1 MCQRDKGSRLAK
13 PEGAQLDRCIRQVA
27 MAQEDELL
35 DTSTFLKRHL
45 NATDE
50 ETPRLIEM
58 ASYALA
64 EGTDFPVGPGAEDRL
79 WRYLQY
85 PYYLGLFARRV
96 VEAEG
101 ISTHV
106 KEKLC
111 HAVLQVNVHLDE
123 GQEPGPG
130 LFQLSSWLGSEKL
143 LVRDDYLG
151 LRRGLIW
158 LPRLT
163 NSYIEPT
170 TFIFPAC
177 EGVFKSPEISREEA
191 IELVLMILTAKEAIG
206 TQGRDI
212 FDHLMG
218 IQGIAK
224 SLKREVCQL
233 VVQNAIPFP
242 RGEYQH
248 PIVTSAEE
256 QDRLSI
262 RFLPGGVRRRAVV
275 WLARLGRDPHELLKR
290 LLKPNTVRGYGGD
303 QVASGALD
311 LLDEI
316 WNDIDDET
324 RLGLLRK
331 AADLPDTAVRK
342 RAYILGEKYLGLD
355 FLRQSLDDKAKSLR
369 EWARERLDRRER
381 GEIPTLEELRAEL
394 EEELEEA
401 ESADE

>member
-1 MCQRDKGSRLAK
+1 M
-13 PEGAQLDRCIRQVA
+13 
-27 MAQEDELL
+27 
-35 DTSTFLKRHL
+35 DTSTFLRKHL
-45 NATDE
+45 DATEE
-50 ETPRLIEM
+50 ETPRLIDM
-58 ASYALA
+58 ATASLT
-64 EGTDFPVGPGAEDRL
+64 EGTDFPLGPNAEERL

-96 VEAEG
+96 VRAEG
-101 ISTHV
+101 ISAHV

-111 HAVLQVNVHLDE
+111 HAVLQINLHLDQ

-130 LFQLSSWLGSEKL
+130 LFSLTSWLSQAHKL
-143 LVRDDYLG
+143 TREDYLG

-163 NSYIEPT
+163 DSYIEDLD
-170 TFIFPAC
+170 FILPAC
-177 EGVFKSPEISREEA
+177 EGIFRDSQIQRAEA

-206 TQGRDI
+206 AQGKDI
-212 FDHLMG
+212 FDHLM
-218 IQGIAK
+218 ALPTLNR
-224 SLKREVCQL
+224 SLKREVCQI

-242 RGEYQH
+242 REEFEH
-248 PIVTSAEE
+248 PIETSAQE

-262 RFLPGGVRRRAVV
+262 RFLPGNVRRRAVV
-275 WLARLGRDPHELLKR
+275 WLARLGRDPDELLKR

-311 LLDEI
+311 LLDEK
-316 WNDIDDET
+316 WSEIDEET

-331 AADLPDTAVRK
+331 AADLPNTAVRK

-369 EWARERLDRRER
+369 EWAKERLDRRER
-381 GEIPTLEELRAEL
+381 GEIPTEEELRAEL
-394 EEELEEA
+394 AEELEES
-401 ESADE
+401 EDADE

>member
-1 MCQRDKGSRLAK
+1 MN
-13 PEGAQLDRCIRQVA
+13 
-27 MAQEDELL
+27 
-35 DTSTFLKRHL
+35 TSTFLKRHL
-45 NATDE
+45 EATDE

-58 ASYALA
+58 AASALS
-64 EGTDFPVGPGAEDRL
+64 EGTDFTISPGAEEKL

-85 PYYLGLFARRV
+85 PYYLGLFARRAV
-96 VEAEG
+96 QAEG
-101 ISTHV
+101 ISSHV

-111 HAVLQVNVHLDE
+111 HAVLQINMHLDE

-130 LFQLSSWLGSEKL
+130 LFQLTAWLGQNKL
-143 LVRDDYLG
+143 LWREDYLG

-163 NSYIEPT
+163 DSYVEST
-170 TFIFPAC
+170 DYIFPAC
-177 EGVFKSPEISREEA
+177 EGIFRDTDTSREES
-191 IELVLMILTAKEAIG
+191 IELILMILTAKEAIG
-206 TQGRDI
+206 SNGRSI

-218 IQGIAK
+218 LSSLTK
-224 SLKREVCQL
+224 SLKREVCQI

-248 PIVTSAEE
+248 PIETTAEE

-262 RFLPGGVRRRAVV
+262 RFLPGAVRRRAVV
-275 WLARLGRDPHELLKR
+275 WLARLGRDSYELLKR

-311 LLDEI
+311 LLDEE
-316 WNDIDDET
+316 WNDIEEEI

-369 EWARERLDRRER
+369 EWARERLDRREA
-381 GEIPTLEELRAEL
+381 GELATEDELQAEL
-394 EEELEEA
+394 EED
-401 ESADE
+401 DEDDD

>member
-1 MCQRDKGSRLAK
+1 M
-13 PEGAQLDRCIRQVA
+13 
-27 MAQEDELL
+27 
-35 DTSTFLKRHL
+35 DTSNFLQIHL
-45 NATDE
+45 DASEEEVPRLVEMATD
-50 ETPRLIEM
+50 
-58 ASYALA
+58 ALA
-64 EGTDFPVGPGAEDRL
+64 DGTDFPIGANTEEVL

-96 VEAEG
+96 VAAEG
-101 ISTHV
+101 ISASA

-111 HAVLQVNVHLDE
+111 HAVLQVNLRLE
-123 GQEPGPG
+123 QGQEPGPG
-130 LFQLSSWLGSEKL
+130 LFSLTAWLSQHNL
-143 LVRDDYLG
+143 LQRDDYLG

-163 NSYIEPT
+163 DSYIEDLEL
-170 TFIFPAC
+170 ILPAC
-177 EGVFKSPEISREEA
+177 DGVFRDGHIKREEA
-191 IELVLMILTAKEAIG
+191 IELILMILTAKEAIG
-206 TQGRDI
+206 MQGREI
-212 FDHLMG
+212 FDHLMALPALSKG
-218 IQGIAK
+218 
-224 SLKREVCQL
+224 LKREVCQI

-242 RGEYQH
+242 RNEYDH
-248 PIVTSAEE
+248 PIDTDENE

-262 RFLPGGVRRRAVV
+262 RFLPGNVRRRAVV
-275 WLARLGRDPHELLKR
+275 WLSRLGRDPDELLKR

-311 LLDEI
+311 LLDEK
-316 WNDIDDET
+316 WYEIDEET

-381 GEIPTLEELRAEL
+381 GEIPTADELRAEL
-394 EEELEEA
+394 EEDLEDTE
-401 ESADE
+401 

>member
-1 MCQRDKGSRLAK
+1 M
-13 PEGAQLDRCIRQVA
+13 
-27 MAQEDELL
+27 

-45 NATDE
+45 SATNE
-50 ETPRLIEM
+50 ETPRLVEM
-58 ASYALA
+58 ASEALA
-64 EGTDFPVGPGAEDRL
+64 AGTDFPVSPGNEERL

-96 VEAEG
+96 VTAPG
-101 ISTHV
+101 ISPHV
-106 KEKLC
+106 KQKLC
-111 HAVLQVNVHLDE
+111 HAVLQINIHLDE

-130 LFQLSSWLGSEKL
+130 LFQLTAWLGEARAL
-143 LVRDDYLG
+143 TRDDYLG

-163 NSYIEPT
+163 DSYIEGT
-170 TFIFPAC
+170 ENIFPAT
-177 EGVFKSPEISREEA
+177 EGIFRDTDISREES
-191 IELVLMILTAKEAIG
+191 IELILMVLTAKEAIG
-206 TQGRDI
+206 TQGREI
-212 FDHLMG
+212 FDHLMQLG
-218 IQGIAK
+218 SLTK
-224 SLKREVCQL
+224 SLKREVCQI

-248 PIVTSAEE
+248 PLETTAEE

-262 RFLPGGVRRRAVV
+262 RFLPGNVRRRAVV
-275 WLARLGRDPHELLKR
+275 WLARLGRDSHELLKR

-311 LLDEI
+311 LLDER
-316 WNDIDDET
+316 WFDIEEPI

-369 EWARERLDRRER
+369 EWARERLDRREA
-381 GEIPTLEELRAEL
+381 GEIPSEEELAAEL
-394 EEELEEA
+394 EEDLEESSEPA
-401 ESADE
+401 AAAG

>member
-1 MCQRDKGSRLAK
+1 M
-13 PEGAQLDRCIRQVA
+13 
-27 MAQEDELL
+27 
-35 DTSTFLKRHL
+35 DTSTFLQRHL
-45 NATDE
+45 EATDE

-58 ASYALA
+58 ASAALR
-64 EGTDFPVGPGAEDRL
+64 EGTDFPVGPGSEERL

-96 VEAEG
+96 VVANG
-101 ISTHV
+101 ISPHV

-111 HAVLQVNVHLDE
+111 HAVLQINMHLDE

-130 LFQLSSWLGSEKL
+130 LFQLTAWLGQNKVL
-143 LVRDDYLG
+143 THQDYLG

-163 NSYIEPT
+163 DSYVETID
-170 TFIFPAC
+170 FIFPAT
-177 EGVFKSPEISREEA
+177 EGIFRDTDIGRDESV
-191 IELVLMILTAKEAIG
+191 ELILMILTAKESIG
-206 TQGRDI
+206 SQGREI

-218 IQGIAK
+218 LGTINK
-224 SLKREVCQL
+224 SLKREVCQI

-248 PIVTSAEE
+248 PIETTAEE

-275 WLARLGRDPHELLKR
+275 WLARLGRDSHDLLKR

-303 QVASGALD
+303 HVASGALD
-311 LLDEI
+311 LLDEQ
-316 WNDIDDET
+316 WFDIEEEI

-355 FLRQSLDDKAKSLR
+355 FLKQSLDDKAKSLR
-369 EWARERLDRRER
+369 EWARERLDRREA
-381 GEIPTLEELRAEL
+381 GEVPTAEELRAEL
-394 EEELEEA
+394 EEELEEPDA
-401 ESADE
+401 EAS

>member
-1 MCQRDKGSRLAK
+1 M
-13 PEGAQLDRCIRQVA
+13 
-27 MAQEDELL
+27 

-45 NATDE
+45 NASEE
-50 ETPRLIEM
+50 ETPRLMEM
-58 ASYALA
+58 AGSALS
-64 EGTDFPVGPGAEDRL
+64 EGTDFPVGPGSEERL

-96 VEAEG
+96 VTADG
-101 ISTHV
+101 ISLHV

-123 GQEPGPG
+123 AQEPGPG
-130 LFQLSSWLGSEKL
+130 FFQLSAWLGGEKL
-143 LVRDDYLG
+143 LQRDDYLG

-163 NSYIEPT
+163 NSYVEPT
-170 TFIFPAC
+170 VHIFPAC
-177 EGVFKSPEISREEA
+177 EGVLTHPDISREEA

-212 FDHLMG
+212 FDHVMG
-218 IQGIAK
+218 LASITK
-224 SLKREVCQL
+224 SLKREVCQV

-248 PIVTSAEE
+248 PIPTTAEE

-311 LLDEI
+311 LLDEM
-316 WNDIDDET
+316 WEGIDDET

-369 EWARERLDRRER
+369 EWARERLDRREA
-381 GEIPTLEELRAEL
+381 GEIPTPEQLRAEL

-401 ESADE
+401 DAED

>member
-1 MCQRDKGSRLAK
+1 M
-13 PEGAQLDRCIRQVA
+13 
-27 MAQEDELL
+27 

-45 NATDE
+45 EATDD

-58 ASYALA
+58 ANDALS
-64 EGTDFPVGPGAEDRL
+64 EGTDFPVGPGAEERL

-96 VEAEG
+96 VTAPG
-101 ISTHV
+101 ISPHV

-111 HAVLQVNVHLDE
+111 HAVLQINVHLDE

-130 LFQLSSWLGSEKL
+130 LFQLTAWLGIEKK
-143 LVRDDYLG
+143 LVHDDYLG

-163 NSYIEPT
+163 DSYIEET
-170 TFIFPAC
+170 EFIFPAT
-177 EGVFKSPEISREEA
+177 EGIFRDVEVSREEA
-191 IELVLMILTAKEAIG
+191 IELILMVLTAKEAIG
-206 TQGRDI
+206 PQGREI

-218 IQGIAK
+218 LPSLSK
-224 SLKREVCQL
+224 SLKREVCQI

-248 PIVTSAEE
+248 PIHTTAEE

-262 RFLPGGVRRRAVV
+262 RFLPGNVRRRAVV
-275 WLARLGRDPHELLKR
+275 WLARLGRDSHDLLKR

-311 LLDEI
+311 LLDER
-316 WNDIDDET
+316 WFDIEEEI

-369 EWARERLDRRER
+369 EWAKERLDRREA
-381 GEIPTLEELRAEL
+381 GEIPSEEELAAEL
-394 EEELEEA
+394 EEDLEETSGADA
-401 ESADE
+401 EAMAG

>member
-1 MCQRDKGSRLAK
+1 M
-13 PEGAQLDRCIRQVA
+13 
-27 MAQEDELL
+27 

-45 NATDE
+45 NASDD

-58 ASYALA
+58 ASDSLA
-64 EGTDFPVGPGAEDRL
+64 AGTDFPVGPGAEERL

-96 VEAEG
+96 IVAPG
-101 ISTHV
+101 ISPHV

-111 HAVLQVNVHLDE
+111 HAVLQINVHLDE

-130 LFQLSSWLGSEKL
+130 LFQLTAWLGTEKML
-143 LVRDDYLG
+143 NRDDYLG

-163 NSYIEPT
+163 DSYIEAT
-170 TFIFPAC
+170 EFIFPAT
-177 EGVFKSPEISREEA
+177 EGIFRDVDVSREES
-191 IELVLMILTAKEAIG
+191 IELILMVLTAKEAIG
-206 TQGRDI
+206 GQGREI

-218 IQGIAK
+218 LSSLSK
-224 SLKREVCQL
+224 SLKREVCQI

-242 RGEYQH
+242 RGEYRH
-248 PIVTSAEE
+248 PLETTAEE

-262 RFLPGGVRRRAVV
+262 RFLPGNVRRRAVV

-311 LLDEI
+311 LLDER
-316 WNDIDDET
+316 WFDIEEEI

-369 EWARERLDRRER
+369 EWAKERLDRREA
-381 GEIPTLEELRAEL
+381 GEVASEDDLAKEL
-394 EEELEEA
+394 EEDLEENSDA
-401 ESADE
+401 EQIAS

>member
-1 MCQRDKGSRLAK
+1 M
-13 PEGAQLDRCIRQVA
+13 
-27 MAQEDELL
+27 

-45 NATDE
+45 EATDE

-58 ASYALA
+58 AATALA
-64 EGTDFPVGPGAEDRL
+64 EGTDFSIGPGAEERL

-101 ISTHV
+101 ISAHV

-111 HAVLQVNVHLDE
+111 HAVLQINMHLDE

-130 LFQLSSWLGSEKL
+130 LFQLTAWLGQNKL
-143 LVRDDYLG
+143 LWREDYMG

-163 NSYIEPT
+163 NSYIEST
-170 TFIFPAC
+170 DYIFPAC
-177 EGVFKSPEISREEA
+177 DGIFRDTDTSREES
-191 IELVLMILTAKEAIG
+191 IELILMILTAKEAIG
-206 TQGRDI
+206 PQGRDI
-212 FDHLMG
+212 FDHIMEMSS
-218 IQGIAK
+218 ITK
-224 SLKREVCQL
+224 SLKREVCQI

-248 PIVTSAEE
+248 PIETTAEE

-262 RFLPGGVRRRAVV
+262 RFLPGAVRRRAVV
-275 WLARLGRDPHELLKR
+275 WLARLGRDSYELLKR

-311 LLDEI
+311 LLDEQ
-316 WNDIDDET
+316 WFDIEEEI

-369 EWARERLDRRER
+369 EWAKDRLDRREA
-381 GEIPTLEELRAEL
+381 GELPTEDELKAEL
-394 EEELEEA
+394 EEDLE
-401 ESADE
+401 DDD